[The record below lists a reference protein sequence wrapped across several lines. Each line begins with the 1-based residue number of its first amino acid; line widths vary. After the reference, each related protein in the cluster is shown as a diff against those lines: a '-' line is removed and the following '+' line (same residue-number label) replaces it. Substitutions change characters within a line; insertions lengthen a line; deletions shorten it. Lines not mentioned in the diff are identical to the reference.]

1 MFHMWYLSERAVHHR
16 HELGVDEARFD
27 SVPDVFR
34 CGVVHELSRYL
45 RAFAQDLDG
54 IQAGFCPS
62 SDHLH
67 EQIRRG
73 DAHQFEVLRIGTAS
87 DVDQC

>member
-1 MFHMWYLSERAVHHR
+1 MLHMWYLSERVVHHR

-45 RAFAQDLDG
+45 CAFAQDLDG
-54 IQAGFCPS
+54 IQAGLCPS

-67 EQIRRG
+67 EQI
-73 DAHQFEVLRIGTAS
+73 
-87 DVDQC
+87 